1 MRQARI
7 RGQGLSYYHII
18 SRVVDRRFILGDEE
32 REHFVVLMRKLEAFL
47 GVRVVTYVVMSN
59 HFHLLI
65 EEPDR
70 DNLPAKFLG
79 TG

>member
-1 MRQARI
+1 
-7 RGQGLSYYHII
+7 
-18 SRVVDRRFILGDEE
+18 
-32 REHFVVLMRKLEAFL
+32 
-47 GVRVVTYVVMSN
+47 VVMSN

-70 DNLPAKFLG
+70 EDLPVMDREILGDTKFLG